1 MGLQAFGLEAP
12 FLLRVGAGGVGCG
25 VGFGGYRTLVQSE
38 RCASVSFCLF
48 WDTRAVL
55 FLRACLILLTF
66 GPACSWRAACVSD
79 FACFGTLVQYCFC
92 VRVSGWRLL
101 DTCAVSVLH

>member
-12 FLLRVGAGGVGCG
+12 FLLRVGAGGVGFGG
-25 VGFGGYRTLVQSE
+25 VGVGCYWTLVQSE

-66 GPACSWRAACVSD
+66 GHSCSQCSALVSL
-79 FACFGTLVQYCFC
+79 A
-92 VRVSGWRLL
+92 
-101 DTCAVSVLH
+101 